1 MSASAHAVGAPA
13 QDRLRLRSS
22 VSGWSACAWG
32 AIGVTATFIALTCWW
47 LTQDRSIP
55 IYDAGLH
62 LKTAII
68 YHGMLSS
75 GDLLGPFNNDLTY
88 PPLAYLV
95 GAFAMFIGGVNVF
108 TAVSA
113 ENLVF
118 VPLLALGCYQTGR
131 LLFDDRAGLL
141 AVIFVLGSP
150 LMTGQLHVFA
160 LDAPETAMVA
170 LSMWL
175 LLASEDFGRRRMAA
189 WAGLAVGLG
198 LLLKVTFPLF
208 LAGIFFAALIRGGW
222 RNWRNLAIFTAVAL
236 VIGTPWYL
244 DHIPQWGKI
253 LTLAGTSSGA
263 VPGNLP
269 STFSTDNLL
278 WYFWSTLNSQLLAPL
293 FLLVLGGTAWM
304 IYDQVRGSDRRGLR
318 LELLLGGFVAWLA
331 ISLTPHHD
339 IRYDMPL
346 MPYLAVVGTGWII
359 ALPRAARLAA
369 TAVLVLAVAANTLGT
384 TFGVG
389 SQVETTLVQSPPAT
403 EALPERIVFYANQ
416 GGLGVAGPRR
426 DGDLPGLLRALRR
439 TGVRGVAWSRAQTRE
454 PDFSSEGLIPLA
466 LIAGLRYAKSLEP
479 VESNPAV
486 VGLIHA
492 PVTPRTP
499 PTCTQLSDGTGVWVL
514 RGNLATRTLEFYCP
528 FPYPHFY
535 PA

>member
-13 QDRLRLRSS
+13 QGRSRLR
-22 VSGWSACAWG
+22 VSPQWSACARG
-32 AIGVTATFIALTCWW
+32 AVGVTVTFIALTCWW

-55 IYDAGLH
+55 IYDAGYH

-68 YHGMLSS
+68 YHQMLSS
-75 GDLLGPFNNDLTY
+75 GDLLGPFNNVLQY
-88 PPLAYLV
+88 PPLAFLV
-95 GAFAMFIGGVNVF
+95 GSFAMFIGGVDTF
-108 TAVSA
+108 TAVGA

-175 LLASEDFGRRRMAA
+175 LLASEDFARRRMAA
-189 WAGLAVGLG
+189 WAGVAVGLG
-198 LLLKVTFPLF
+198 VLVKVTFPFF
-208 LAGIFFAALIRGGW
+208 LAGIVLTALARGAW
-222 RNWRNLAIFTAVAL
+222 RNWRNLAIFAAIAL
-236 VIGTPWYL
+236 VIGAPWYI
-244 DHIPQWGKI
+244 DQIPQFHEI
-253 LTLAGTSSGA
+253 FQLAGTNSGA
-263 VPGNLP
+263 APGNLP
-269 STFSTDNLL
+269 ATFSTANLL

-293 FLLVLGGTAWM
+293 FLLALGGTAWM
-304 IYDQVRGSDRRGLR
+304 IYDQRRDSNRRGLR

-346 MPYLAVVGTGWII
+346 MPYLAVVGTGWIV
-359 ALPRAARLAA
+359 ALPRAARFAA
-369 TAVLVLAVAANTLGT
+369 TGVLVLAVLANTLGT

-389 SQVETTLVQSPPAT
+389 GQMETTLVHSPPAT
-403 EALPERIVFYANQ
+403 EALPDRIVFFSNQ
-416 GGLGVAGPRR
+416 GGLGMAGPHR
-426 DGDLPGLLRALRR
+426 DGDVPGLLRALRR
-439 TGVRGVAWSRAQTRE
+439 DGVQEVAWSLRQSQE

-466 LIAGLRYAKSLEP
+466 LIAGLEYSKELEA
-479 VESNPAV
+479 VEAVETSPAIA
-486 VGLIHA
+486 GLIHA
-492 PVTPRTP
+492 PVTPRAS
-499 PTCTQLSDGTGVWVL
+499 PTCTRLRDGTGVWVR
-514 RGNLATRTLEFYCP
+514 RGNVATGKFELYCP
-528 FPYPHFY
+528 FPHPHFY
-535 PA
+535 